1 MGIFSEVKLARI
13 GTQSLVDYLYSS
25 LTGVV
30 GKPQLISLLT
40 WFLNPLIFVSAP
52 IHPPLV
58 AHLVLQV

>member
-13 GTQSLVDYLYSS
+13 GTQSLVDCLYSS
-25 LTGVV
+25 LTGVA

-40 WFLNPLIFVSAP
+40 WFLNPLIFVSA

-58 AHLVLQV
+58 AHPVLQV